1 MSLRIDSSEYFSGL
15 VIGETG
21 LGVLAE
27 NVPST
32 GDSGASFL
40 YNDISLPADS
50 GKEIR
55 GEIMTQPSSGFL
67 VAYEDGSF
75 EFSGAPDGTYTF
87 TYRLFIDGVS
97 SGDYTVTLAVGTID
111 GIGAGAPGVMSI
123 VVAAATAA
131 GTTGGTD
138 GTGTGAPASFS
149 LSVPMAYG
157 YSGVLTLT
165 PADISAIAAAV
176 LAALNATTGTRTM
189 GEHLQ
194 IQTAVLA
201 GTETGAGTSHITFT
215 DGTAT
220 VEADVPLPGVV
231 GNRTNVV
238 ISV

>member
-1 MSLRIDSSEYFSGL
+1 MSLRISATDYFSGL

-27 NVPST
+27 NIPST

-40 YNDISLPADS
+40 YNDVSLPADN

-55 GEIMTQPSSGFL
+55 GEILTQPSSGFL

-97 SGDYTVTLAVGTID
+97 SGDYTVTLAVGT
-111 GIGAGAPGVMSI
+111 
-123 VVAAATAA
+123 
-131 GTTGGTD
+131 TGGTS

-176 LAALNATTGTRTM
+176 LAALNATMGARTM

-231 GNRTNVV
+231 GNRTNVT

>member
-1 MSLRIDSSEYFSGL
+1 MSLRISATDYFSGL

-27 NVPST
+27 NIPST

-40 YNDISLPADS
+40 YNDVSLPADN

-55 GEIMTQPSSGFL
+55 GEIMTQPSAGLL

-75 EFSGAPDGTYTF
+75 EFSGAPDSTYTF

-111 GIGAGAPGVMSI
+111 GTGAGAPGAMSI
-123 VVAAATAA
+123 TVAAATAA
-131 GTTGGTD
+131 GTTGGTS

-176 LAALNATTGTRTM
+176 LAALNATMGARTM

-231 GNRTNVV
+231 GNRTNVT